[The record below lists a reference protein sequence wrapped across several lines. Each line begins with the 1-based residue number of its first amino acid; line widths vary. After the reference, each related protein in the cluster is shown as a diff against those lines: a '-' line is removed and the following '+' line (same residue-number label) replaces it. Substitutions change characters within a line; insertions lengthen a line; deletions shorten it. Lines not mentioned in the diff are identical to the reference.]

1 MATAAAA
8 AAGPRTYVDF
18 VPPHN
23 LVEESDKETFVID
36 LSTAGFKKEQLR
48 VQIDKYGRLQI
59 SGERPVFGN
68 QWSRFYKDLDVPET
82 CNAGDVRARF
92 EKSGF
97 LHIIMPKLSPPAA
110 AAAAEEPKATAGP
123 KTSAGGSKDDKG
135 AAATGHG
142 AARQTTAA
150 QGEEKDKEAAQQTA
164 AQGEEKDKEE
174 DAGTKRPGDHGE
186 DERTNDDGGD
196 GDSKRKAADVS
207 TAGQA
212 CGLVSSRRSSPS
224 WTVLLAVVL
233 ALLVGAGLYAKY
245 GWMDPLAEPAHH

>member
-1 MATAAAA
+1 MAAAAAA

-23 LVEESDKETFVID
+23 LVEESDKETLVID

-48 VQIDKYGRLQI
+48 VQIDKYRRLQI
-59 SGERPVFGN
+59 SGERPVSGN
-68 QWSRFYKDLDVPET
+68 QWSRFYKDFDVPET

-97 LHIIMPKLSPPAA
+97 LHIIMPKLSPAA
-110 AAAAEEPKATAGP
+110 AAAVAEEPKAAAGP
-123 KTSAGGSKDDKG
+123 KTSAGGSKDDQG

-142 AARQTTAA
+142 ATQQTAA
-150 QGEEKDKEAAQQTA
+150 QGEEKDKEAAQ
-164 AQGEEKDKEE
+164 GEEKDKEE
-174 DAGTKRPGDHGE
+174 DGTKRPGDKGE
-186 DERTNDDGGD
+186 DEHTNDDGGD
-196 GDSKRKAADVS
+196 GDGKGKAADVS

-212 CGLVSSRRSSPS
+212 YGLVSSRRSPS

-245 GWMDPLAEPAHH
+245 RWMDPSAEPAHH